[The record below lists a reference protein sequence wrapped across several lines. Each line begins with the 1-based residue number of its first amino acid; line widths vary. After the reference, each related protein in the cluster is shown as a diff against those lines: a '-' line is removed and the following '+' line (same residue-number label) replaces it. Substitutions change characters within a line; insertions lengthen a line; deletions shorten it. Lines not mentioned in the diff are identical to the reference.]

1 MTLAHSPQI
10 VTSGLIYMLD
20 PANPKCWDGT
30 STTVMSLINNGANTL
45 TNGPFGFDTSTY
57 SVPVMSINNA
67 LLSTATSTA
76 TIVMTTPDLN
86 TLALNQNITVMF
98 AAKKNYYGYG
108 GNNNGNTQF
117 MQGVSNGYTLGWR
130 ISESSQSPVQP
141 IQTGAAFT
149 GTHYWGSSYTD
160 VGGPGLSV
168 GDTASNNRM
177 CIVASALSPATLTLF
192 VNGTFGQVANNNGYV
207 PGTSQPRISFTGA
220 GAGSFNGL
228 FGFILIYNR
237 ALTRNEITQNYNAL
251 RGRYNL

>member
-10 VTSGLIYMLD
+10 VTNGLVYMLD
-20 PANPKCWDGT
+20 PANPKCWNGT
-30 STTVMSLINNGANTL
+30 GTTIISLVNNGTNTL

-76 TIVMTTPDLN
+76 TIAMTTPDLN
-86 TLALNQNITVMF
+86 ALALNQNITVMF

-108 GNNNGNTQF
+108 GNNNGNTEF

-130 ISESSQSPVQP
+130 ISEGSQSPVQP
-141 IQTGAAFT
+141 ISTGAAFT

-160 VGGPGLSV
+160 IGGPGISV
-168 GDTASNNRM
+168 GDTVSYNRM
-177 CIVASALSPATLTLF
+177 CIVASSLSPTLLTLF
-192 VNGTFGQVANNNGYV
+192 VNGNIGQVRNNLGYV
-207 PGTSQPRISFTGA
+207 TGSSQPYISFTGA

-228 FGFILIYNR
+228 FGFMLIYNR
-237 ALTRNEITQNYNAL
+237 ALTIPEIQQNYNAL